1 MGPGAAVAVLVG
13 KATGT
18 ANLLEGMPLQ
28 EQSVSL
34 GQAVGLGDQHQD
46 PLPEV
51 FLLVVG
57 CQPGT
62 QVAGLPDIH
71 QAVNVMADW
80 VQQLK
85 QQLEQDVQ
93 SVTLDWMAE
102 EALADLAAGSY
113 SG

>member
-1 MGPGAAVAVLVG
+1 MGLR
-13 KATGT
+13 
-18 ANLLEGMPLQ
+18 E
-28 EQSVSL
+28 
-34 GQAVGLGDQHQD
+34 AVGFGHQHQR

-57 CQPGT
+57 GQSGT
-62 QVAGLPDIH
+62 QVAGLPEIH
-71 QAVNVMADW
+71 QALNVMADW

-93 SVTLDWMAE
+93 SVTLDWMAA